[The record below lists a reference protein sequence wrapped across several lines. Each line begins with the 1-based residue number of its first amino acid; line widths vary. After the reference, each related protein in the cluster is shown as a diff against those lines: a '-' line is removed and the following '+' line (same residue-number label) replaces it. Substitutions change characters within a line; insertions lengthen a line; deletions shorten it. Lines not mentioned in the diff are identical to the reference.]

1 MFASIRKFS
10 KSFIAKIFI
19 AIIALPFIM
28 WGMGDVFRSGN
39 QNVLVEINDNKI
51 NTKDFVNY
59 LQKINLSDEQAKEL
73 SKSNLINNILS
84 NYISE
89 KIIEIESNKKGI
101 MLSDE
106 GLKEILLSDKS
117 FYKDGKFSRVKYEKY
132 LLENGYTA
140 PTYEKYLKGLEIKAQ
155 LLNYYSGGI
164 KTPKFITKEIYK
176 KENVLKEIQ
185 FIDLNKIYSKKK
197 IEEKDIQ
204 NFYEKNK
211 SFFNEQFI
219 SFRYL
224 TLSPINL
231 TKKDDFDEEYFE
243 KLDELEN
250 KILDGNDFDN
260 LIDGKENNIKS
271 FDFLNARKTKRDGSS
286 ADIDDLLFNKIFSIK
301 QKRIP
306 EIITINNKYFLVEI
320 TEKENIILNL
330 KDKDLRKTINAQLN
344 VRYKIEENNKL
355 REMIDGKKFD
365 KNQMLK
371 LAKDNNL
378 EIKNL
383 KIQNIND
390 NKQFDENLIKK
401 IYSQTSG
408 DIFLV
413 TDEILSKNFLIRI
426 VSEIFPEINENSDNF
441 KKYIKR
447 ANNQY
452 VANIYSSYDKLINS
466 KYKID
471 INQKVLERLKNSF

>member
-1 MFASIRKFS
+1 MSKPKNHTDAIKNLLFLRNKKHTLISSIFVFKSS
-10 KSFIAKIFI
+10 KVFFKQIKKAQIF
-19 AIIALPFIM
+19 FK
-28 WGMGDVFRSGN
+28 
-39 QNVLVEINDNKI
+39 EI
-51 NTKDFVNY
+51 
-59 LQKINLSDEQAKEL
+59 SKE
-73 SKSNLINNILS
+73 
-84 NYISE
+84 
-89 KIIEIESNKKGI
+89 EIENYV
-101 MLSDE
+101 
-106 GLKEILLSDKS
+106 
-117 FYKDGKFSRVKYEKY
+117 YKNENTVFSTV
-132 LLENGYTA
+132 
-140 PTYEKYLKGLEIKAQ
+140 
-155 LLNYYSGGI
+155 
-164 KTPKFITKEIYK
+164 
-176 KENVLKEIQ
+176 
-185 FIDLNKIYSKKK
+185 
-197 IEEKDIQ
+197 
-204 NFYEKNK
+204 
-211 SFFNEQFI
+211 
-219 SFRYL
+219 
-224 TLSPINL
+224 
-231 TKKDDFDEEYFE
+231 
-243 KLDELEN
+243 
-250 KILDGNDFDN
+250 
-260 LIDGKENNIKS
+260 
-271 FDFLNARKTKRDGSS
+271 GS
-286 ADIDDLLFNKIFSIK
+286 
-301 QKRIP
+301 
-306 EIITINNKYFLVEI
+306 
-320 TEKENIILNL
+320 
-330 KDKDLRKTINAQLN
+330 
-344 VRYKIEENNKL
+344 YKIEENNKL